1 MTRHL
6 ISQGSIFEQQISYSR
21 AVADGPWV
29 FVAGTTGYD
38 YTNMTISDD
47 VAAQAEQA
55 LRNIGAALVEAG
67 AAFSDVVR
75 VRYLVPERDD
85 FAACWPVLRKY
96 LGDVRPAATM
106 QVCGLAE
113 TDMKI
118 EIEVTAY
125 RGEQS

>member
-6 ISQGSIFEQQISYSR
+6 ISQGSTFEQQIGYSR

-38 YTNMTISDD
+38 YANMTISDD
-47 VAAQAEQA
+47 VATQAEQA
-55 LRNIGAALVEAG
+55 LRNIGAALAEAG

-75 VRYLVPERDD
+75 VRYLVPDRDD
-85 FAACWPVLRKY
+85 FEGCWPVLRKY

-113 TDMKI
+113 SAMKI

-125 RGEQS
+125 RSEQS

>member
-6 ISQGSIFEQQISYSR
+6 ISQGSTFEQQIGYSR

-38 YTNMTISDD
+38 YTDMTISED

-55 LRNIGAALVEAG
+55 LRNIGAALAEAG
-67 AAFSDVVR
+67 ASFSDVVR
-75 VRYLVPERDD
+75 VRYLLPNRVD
-85 FAACWPVLRKY
+85 FEVCWPVLREY

-113 TDMKI
+113 EDMKI

-125 RGEQS
+125 RGEEN